1 MRSRAPSA
9 PKCDMSLWPK
19 LYGFDPTAIQ
29 KDGFSEPSA
38 MVRWLIAHGAEADA
52 RADYAYDLNG
62 PNMMQ
67 TNGGRAILRR
77 MRNARP
83 LTVLCRSWASLT
95 SVPGGCSQSL
105 GRVVEDA
112 THALVVEG
120 KGTTT
125 GDEFEVTRRDRA
137 MYAAGHEVTGPPMSL
152 LDIACKNGMP
162 TGVVETLLRHGAA
175 DSVDIAVALSQP
187 IGSNVLRWSSARYV
201 VELIRCKEAEKVDD
215 SSLVV
220 LALLIGHGDD
230 ALAS

>member
-1 MRSRAPSA
+1 M
-9 PKCDMSLWPK
+9 
-19 LYGFDPTAIQ
+19 
-29 KDGFSEPSA
+29 
-38 MVRWLIAHGAEADA
+38 
-52 RADYAYDLNG
+52 
-62 PNMMQ
+62 
-67 TNGGRAILRR
+67 
-77 MRNARP
+77 
-83 LTVLCRSWASLT
+83 
-95 SVPGGCSQSL
+95 
-105 GRVVEDA
+105 EDA

-187 IGSNVLRWSSARYV
+187 IGSNFLRWSSARYV

-230 ALAS
+230 GELVGRSVGRSVGCLFDTT